1 MSVLFLWM
9 GTSESRVYENMENS
23 SETESTNDE
32 FQPLLSNRPESR
44 TKHKKIILSI
54 FVVTAII
61 GGIIGVYIKC
71 TGKKKVHCHTHW
83 GESHSRHQFTFSAN
97 NYKITKKLSE
107 TVFYCN
113 FRCRI

>member
-61 GGIIGVYIKC
+61 GGIIGIYVKC
-71 TGKKKVHCHTHW
+71 TGKK
-83 GESHSRHQFTFSAN
+83 TFIAILSWDTA
-97 NYKITKKLSE
+97 KKSQQ
-107 TVFYCN
+107 
-113 FRCRI
+113 